1 MENLINA
8 KDARLLAENV
18 KIHSYESEL
27 RKLFEH
33 ITYVAARGGF
43 AACFS
48 SISNDAVEYLRTLGY
63 EILEVNDP
71 NLHHFKVSF

>member
-8 KDARLLAENV
+8 KDARLLAENI
-18 KIHSYESEL
+18 KNRKYDSEL
-27 RKLFEH
+27 RKIFEH
-33 ITYVAARGGF
+33 ITYVAAKGDF

-48 SISNDAVEYLRTLGY
+48 SISNEAVEYLRTLGY
-63 EILEVNDP
+63 EILEVDDA